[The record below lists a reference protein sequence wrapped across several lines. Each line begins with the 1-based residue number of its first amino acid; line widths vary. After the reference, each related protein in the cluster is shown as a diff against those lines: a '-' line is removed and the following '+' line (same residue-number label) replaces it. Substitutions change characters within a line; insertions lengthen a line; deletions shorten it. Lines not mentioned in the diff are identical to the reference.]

1 MKVALVQFDMDWC
14 QIATNL
20 GRAQQLMDDTT
31 GVDLFVLPEMFA
43 TGFITEPQG
52 YAQEAGLLR
61 ENKASLLSEDKK
73 GPSVVDWMV
82 RTARAK
88 GAAVAGSVATVLHGE
103 AQNQPQS
110 QLQSQPQS
118 QLQSQPQG
126 SNTQPHYVNRLYFV
140 QPDGQVSWYDKVHL
154 FAPGGEDIHYTPGS
168 DRVIVTYEGW
178 RFLLQ
183 ICYDLRFPVF
193 SYNQDGNTYDAILYV
208 ASWPAARMYAWD
220 TLLRA
225 RAIEN
230 KAYVLGVNRVGS
242 DPSCTYSGHSTCLD
256 RLGMPLCYAEET
268 PCIRTAILN

>member
-20 GRAQQLMDDTT
+20 RRAQQLMDESS

-52 YAQEAGLLR
+52 YAQEAGPLGK
-61 ENKASLLSEDKK
+61 NQSV
-73 GPSVVDWMV
+73 PSVVDWMV
-82 RTARAK
+82 RMSREK
-88 GAAVAGSVATVLHGE
+88 GAAVAGSVATVISG
-103 AQNQPQS
+103 
-110 QLQSQPQS
+110 
-118 QLQSQPQG
+118 QG
-126 SNTQPHYVNRLYFV
+126 QDSITQPHYVNRLYFA
-140 QPDGQVSWYDKVHL
+140 QPDGQVSWYDKAHL

-168 DRVIVTYEGW
+168 ERVIVAYKGW

-183 ICYDLRFPVF
+183 VCYDLRFPAF
-193 SYNQDGNTYDAILYV
+193 SYNYDFNSYDAILYV
-208 ASWPAARMYAWD
+208 ASWPAVRMYAWD

-242 DPSCTYSGHSTCLD
+242 DPSCAYSGHSTCLD
-256 RLGMPLCYAEET
+256 TFGNLLCYAEDT
-268 PCIRTAILN
+268 PCLCTATLK